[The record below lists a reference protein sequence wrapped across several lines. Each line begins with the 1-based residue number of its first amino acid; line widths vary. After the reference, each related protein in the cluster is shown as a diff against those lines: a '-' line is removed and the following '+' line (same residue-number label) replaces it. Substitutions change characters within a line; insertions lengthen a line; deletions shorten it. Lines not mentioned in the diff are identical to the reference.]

1 MTPTVSLT
9 PAQIDFYHANGFLA
23 LDAITTQEEV
33 AWMREIY
40 DRLFESRAGREEGN
54 QFDLGGS
61 DEEGKTAVLP
71 QILQPSKYAPELKE
85 GLFRVN
91 ALHIAKL
98 LLGDDAIPMGE
109 HAIFKPPRYGAET
122 PWHQDEA
129 YWGEQML
136 YNSFSMWIPLQEAT
150 LANGCMQFIP
160 GSHKSEVLPHHSIGH
175 DVRVHG
181 LELDDLPDAG
191 MAVACPVP
199 AGGCTIHHNRTMHY
213 AGPNR
218 SEVPRRALIIG
229 FGIKPVPHPGPPRDF
244 YWNKMKQTA
253 REARASAS
261 ENPAS

>member
-1 MTPTVSLT
+1 MEPTVSLT
-9 PAQIDFYHANGFLA
+9 QRQVDSYHANGFLA
-23 LDAITTQEEV
+23 LDVITTPEEV
-33 AWMREIY
+33 AWMRGIY
-40 DRLFESRAGREEGN
+40 DRLFASRAGRDEGN

-91 ALHIAKL
+91 ALHVAKQ
-98 LLGDDAIPMGE
+98 LLGPDAIAMGE

-129 YWGEQML
+129 YWGEQMQ

-150 LANGCMQFIP
+150 LENGCMQFIP
-160 GSHKSEVLPHHSIGH
+160 GSHRSDVVPHHSIGH

-181 LELDDLPDAG
+181 LEMDEPPDPSKS
-191 MAVACPVP
+191 VACPIP

-218 SEVPRRALIIG
+218 SDIPRRALIIG
-229 FGIKPVPHPGPPRDF
+229 FGLKPVAHPGPPRNF

-253 REARASAS
+253 REERARASQTR
-261 ENPAS
+261 